1 MKIASLLS
9 ASLAVCFASTS
20 AFAVQ
25 FPTLDPAYVQEIYTG
40 PFVGGPGMAW
50 TNAGALL
57 TRDGSNIY
65 EYSLTQNSVYQGT
78 NVHGFITHAIS
89 GLNTSGYGMT
99 NALDGYIYTTTGSG
113 LQRFDPNNW
122 GAGAQNLA
130 GTIGGQGYGIH
141 AMANGKIAYVAGGG
155 TNQVYIYDPVALTNS
170 LIYTNGPGLID
181 DIAVDGAGNIALAGQ
196 GANQMTIISS
206 TGTVLNTL
214 NTVHFP
220 DGLAFGDGV
229 SANSIFSNN
238 NDGTITRYTY
248 GAGYTG
254 TPTTTIIANGSG
266 AYGDLAEVGPDCAF
280 YVYQGNNG
288 GLNGSISGIGTHWD
302 NGTTT
307 NEGSITR
314 IARRDGTCDFY
325 HLDPVPEP
333 TSILSIGAGLACLI
347 RRRRR
352 PTK

>member
-1 MKIASLLS
+1 MS
-9 ASLAVCFASTS
+9 AY
-20 AFAVQ
+20 AVQ
-25 FPTLDPAYVQEIYTG
+25 FPILDPAYVQEIYTG

-50 TNAGALL
+50 TNGGALL

-65 EYSLTQNSVYQGT
+65 EYSLTQNVVYQGT
-78 NVHGFITHAIS
+78 NVHGFISHSIS

-99 NALDGYIYTTTGSG
+99 NALDGYIYTTTAAG
-113 LQRFDPNNW
+113 LQRFNPNNW
-122 GAGAQNLA
+122 GAAAQNLG
-130 GTIGGQGYGIH
+130 GTVGGQGYGIH

-155 TNQVYIYDPVALTNS
+155 TNQVYIYDPVATTNT

-181 DIAVDGAGNIALAGQ
+181 DIAVDSAGNIALAGQ

-214 NTVHFP
+214 NTIHFP

-248 GAGYTG
+248 GAGYSG

-280 YVYQGNNG
+280 YVFQGNNN

-302 NGTTT
+302 NGVTTS
-307 NEGSITR
+307 EGSITR
-314 IARRDGTCDFY
+314 IARRDGTCDMY
-325 HLDPVPEP
+325 HVEIVPEP
-333 TSILSIGAGLACLI
+333 TSILAIGAGLACLVRS
-347 RRRRR
+347 RRRA
-352 PTK
+352 KK